1 MFKEDDKVVVILS
14 VAEAPLAGAKYLSV
28 AYDNDTVIDVN
39 IEDAMK
45 LTDSL
50 ELSFLEYQQEIL
62 TEAIKRKRGQL
73 ASKGVL

>member
-28 AYDNDTVIDVN
+28 AYDDTVIDVN

-50 ELSFLEYQQEIL
+50 ELSFLEYKQELL
-62 TEAIKRKRGQL
+62 TEAIKRKKVQL
-73 ASKGVL
+73 AGKGSL